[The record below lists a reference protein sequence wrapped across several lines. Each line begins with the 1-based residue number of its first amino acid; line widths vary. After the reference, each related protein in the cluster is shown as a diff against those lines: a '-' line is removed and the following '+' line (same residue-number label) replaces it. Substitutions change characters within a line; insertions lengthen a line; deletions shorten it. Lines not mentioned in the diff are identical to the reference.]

1 MRKAFTN
8 QSLTGF
14 IVILANAD
22 MVFDETVRY
31 LKPLDK
37 RVVHVVATQGE
48 PPYRLRAKL
57 KLQGISTVGEITNRC
72 YASDFRSSW
81 DAFIFHQG
89 TVSWRMENFLANT
102 EPRVP
107 FTFNT
112 IGAENF
118 ALFNLKK
125 NSPVDIKFRA
135 SKR

>member
-57 KLQGISTVGEITNRC
+57 KLQGISTV
-72 YASDFRSSW
+72 YP
-81 DAFIFHQG
+81 Q
-89 TVSWRMENFLANT
+89 
-102 EPRVP
+102 
-107 FTFNT
+107 
-112 IGAENF
+112 
-118 ALFNLKK
+118 K
-125 NSPVDIKFRA
+125 
-135 SKR
+135 